1 MRLQEKHNVRTLS
14 LNPDTLIGGLPRL
27 QWLHRLLVF
36 CLAISFFPLI
46 PFVAFF
52 GLLLDAVR
60 SRDPYDL
67 GWSFRNV
74 YMSSLHSSGTLGLY
88 GLGWSFRKIYMV
100 SFCSSGNLV
109 HNDLVGHACK
119 RCMLSTAASRVL
131 VRILSCQ
138 RYTLFS
144 VSIEHF
150 STAHSVHTKISS
162 CTAFHLHPT
171 WPWFQRVRACALRLT
186 CCCKPR
192 AQPCRGCCTTPENRA

>member
-36 CLAISFFPLI
+36 CLAICFFPLI

-52 GLLLDAVR
+52 GLLLDAFR

-74 YMSSLHSSGTLGLY
+74 YMSSLHISGTLGLY

-100 SFCSSGNLV
+100 SFCSSGTRR
-109 HNDLVGHACK
+109 HNDLVGLD
-119 RCMLSTAASRVL
+119 RRMCMRPNEASLLAAAVD
-131 VRILSCQ
+131 
-138 RYTLFS
+138 FS
-144 VSIEHF
+144 LIRFPS
-150 STAHSVHTKISS
+150 
-162 CTAFHLHPT
+162 
-171 WPWFQRVRACALRLT
+171 
-186 CCCKPR
+186 
-192 AQPCRGCCTTPENRA
+192 